1 MWPGVLEKDCMWA
14 HADQGSYKMALRKAY
29 KNNDEMLELAAAAQG
44 IIDTKFRDE
53 VLYKLFVDNIL
64 GFDSSI
70 IDTND
75 DDTVLEFE

>member
-1 MWPGVLEKDCMWA
+1 
-14 HADQGSYKMALRKAY
+14 MALRKAY